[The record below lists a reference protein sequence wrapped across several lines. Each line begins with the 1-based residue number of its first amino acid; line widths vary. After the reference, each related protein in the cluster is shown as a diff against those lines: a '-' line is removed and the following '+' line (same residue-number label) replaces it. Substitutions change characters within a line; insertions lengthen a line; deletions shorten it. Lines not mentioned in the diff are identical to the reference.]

1 MVYKEITETWFAYT
15 PTPVSKVL
23 SHIFFGY
30 YCIIIV
36 LLLHLLV
43 NITSRFVRKSTS
55 FWSKVRSRL
64 VQAFF
69 LALLFCYQKLLIAAF
84 RIVKCVEIKDEKILR
99 IQGDVFCYN
108 WWQQLTIVYIS
119 CFLIPVFLVLS
130 NFPYHVKDRAISVSF
145 FILACIFPVPFLL
158 YFILKKMREENF
170 IKKMFSQNVQIA
182 EKNQFSDESESVKEE
197 QKSSS
202 STHFPYTGPG
212 SVEIAFIDE
221 DLNNEEQNE
230 SVLSNNGTH
239 RVSSCS
245 VSTNIESVFS
255 DNEENKKVNYTD
267 SEEVIMAILLDH
279 YKELNMFGLK
289 FTWLCIHKLYRL
301 ILVACSTFIT
311 EPIYK
316 LITMTSVL
324 LLVAILNPLIKP
336 YSDKKANLTATFS
349 YGANL
354 LLAMLNLLK
363 AVFKSFG
370 VRSNFSLLTK
380 VLWYFDLVENILLT
394 YIPLVFVFVWGL
406 YVIAD
411 KWQKK
416 KNKNKKE

>member
-1 MVYKEITETWFAYT
+1 M
-15 PTPVSKVL
+15 
-23 SHIFFGY
+23 
-30 YCIIIV
+30 
-36 LLLHLLV
+36 
-43 NITSRFVRKSTS
+43 
-55 FWSKVRSRL
+55 
-64 VQAFF
+64 
-69 LALLFCYQKLLIAAF
+69 
-84 RIVKCVEIKDEKILR
+84 
-99 IQGDVFCYN
+99 
-108 WWQQLTIVYIS
+108 
-119 CFLIPVFLVLS
+119 
-130 NFPYHVKDRAISVSF
+130 
-145 FILACIFPVPFLL
+145 
-158 YFILKKMREENF
+158 
-170 IKKMFSQNVQIA
+170 KKMFSQNVQIP
-182 EKNQFSDESESVKEE
+182 EKNEFSDESESVKEE

-202 STHFPYTGPG
+202 STHFPYTGPE

-245 VSTNIESVFS
+245 ASTNIKSVFS

-324 LLVAILNPLIKP
+324 LLIAILNPLIKP

-363 AVFKSFG
+363 AVVISFG

-394 YIPLVFVFVWGL
+394 YIPLCLFLFGGYML
-406 YVIAD
+406 
-411 KWQKK
+411 
-416 KNKNKKE
+416 